1 MGSFFSSS
9 KGKKNKK
16 DSEESNLSDEI
27 IDDVDS
33 SEISP
38 EESNKETKNILLVS
52 HNARMR
58 CLLEDVIKNKMNYYK
73 NKFNVKEIRFK
84 NTAVLLIKILN
95 NKAILSLAYEGN
107 VNKPKKGAYFVT
119 SDIASTNDKVS
130 FVKFEDININIKKLV
145 KLPIMYNYNIYV
157 ARHGEAT
164 HNTAMLNLYRDTSL
178 TSDGK
183 KQANN
188 VYEFILNNNIN
199 IDYVFSSNLK
209 RTRQTVSY
217 IKNDNILTDKIIV
230 LPCAH
235 ELHYNKNGQ
244 CDLHASRKFV
254 PPENLSSC
262 SEKSD
267 TECKLDDDC
276 CRTSNGNLYID
287 WSYYD
292 QFKRRN
298 ESCITTNMIQLIVTY
313 CEEFVNNN
321 QYGGSNYINK
331 YQKYKMKYIHSRYQ
345 IEY

>member
-1 MGSFFSSS
+1 MGSFFSSN
-9 KGKKNKK
+9 KKKKNKK
-16 DSEESNLSDEI
+16 DSDESNLSDESVE
-27 IDDVDS
+27 VDS
-33 SEISP
+33 SEISLD
-38 EESNKETKNILLVS
+38 ESTKETKNILLVS

-73 NKFNVKEIRFK
+73 EKFNVKEIRFK
-84 NTAVLLIKILN
+84 NTAVLLIKIIN

-107 VNKPKKGAYFVT
+107 VNKPKKGAYFVNT
-119 SDIASTNDKVS
+119 DISSPSDKVS

-145 KLPIMYNYNIYV
+145 KLPINYNYNIYV

-183 KQANN
+183 KQSSN

-199 IDYVFSSNLK
+199 IDHVFSSNLK
-209 RTRQTVSY
+209 RTRQTASY
-217 IKNDNILTDKIIV
+217 IKNDNIKTDKIIV

-235 ELHYNKNGQ
+235 ELAYNKNGQ
-244 CDLHASRKFV
+244 CDLNAANKFV

-267 TECKLDDDC
+267 TGCKLDDDC
-276 CRTSNGNLYID
+276 CRTSKGNLIID

-298 ESCITTNMIQLIVTY
+298 ESCTTTNMIQLIVTY
-313 CEEFVNNN
+313 CEEYVKNN
-321 QYGGSNYINK
+321 QYGGQKFNYTDK
-331 YQKYKMKYIHSRYQ
+331 YQKYKMKFLIK
-345 IEY
+345 